1 MTQTSEFLFN
11 PNRITDTKWLI
22 GHLNQI
28 NTAVRSDDN
37 IKFHMLTDKNN
48 RLSYLL
54 ETDSPQTNE
63 SIMNSAHVHSW
74 DFVLPG
80 KNKNTFQVYTINM
93 LYKQSILEGKEM
105 DEWVQQ
111 QIRNHP
117 GTTDDDFRFLGIF
130 KTTLNKCTIYQGR
143 DSIFERTFYNV
154 SKPEYSLAAITH
166 HSLSDEI
173 AFQPVKKAFVDLLL
187 PHLNYSKIQQ
197 LQKKQMSMER

>member
-1 MTQTSEFLFN
+1 
-11 PNRITDTKWLI
+11 
-22 GHLNQI
+22 
-28 NTAVRSDDN
+28 
-37 IKFHMLTDKNN
+37 MLTDKNN